1 MNGLLVFPG
10 MEVDVAESGHTLVL
24 GTMEEI
30 LDFNR
35 ALEPHKAKGSFLP
48 LAELAEEV
56 RRRRLFFGAA
66 HPFRAPGHIPEQPR
80 ERSRRSSSSI

>member
-35 ALEPHKAKGSFLP
+35 ALEPHKAKG
-48 LAELAEEV
+48 
-56 RRRRLFFGAA
+56 RFF
-66 HPFRAPGHIPEQPR
+66 
-80 ERSRRSSSSI
+80 RSRN